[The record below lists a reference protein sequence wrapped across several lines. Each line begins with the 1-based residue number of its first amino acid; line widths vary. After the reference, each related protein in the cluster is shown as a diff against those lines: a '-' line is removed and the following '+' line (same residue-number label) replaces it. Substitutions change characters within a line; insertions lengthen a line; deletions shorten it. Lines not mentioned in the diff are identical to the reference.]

1 MLLHSPKGYASKE
14 ILKSLEESKAIAKFR
29 RQPCEESRKDFF
41 FLMLHYLIL
50 ILEHKCYPQQIFHT

>member
-1 MLLHSPKGYASKE
+1 MPLHSPKGYASKE

-41 FLMLHYLIL
+41 LFNASLPNPYLGA
-50 ILEHKCYPQQIFHT
+50 